1 MSFKMKGWSGYQ
13 NSPVKKTFDYSKKA
27 DYSKEA
33 TKDNF
38 GSKLADALTPD
49 ISGDNTAWENIS
61 AVATELAPIGK
72 IGKAAKYIYKYFKGD
87 ENDKT

>member
-1 MSFKMKGWSGYQ
+1 
-13 NSPVKKTFDYSKKA
+13 
-27 DYSKEA
+27 
-33 TKDNF
+33 
-38 GSKLADALTPD
+38 
-49 ISGDNTAWENIS
+49 DNTAWENIS